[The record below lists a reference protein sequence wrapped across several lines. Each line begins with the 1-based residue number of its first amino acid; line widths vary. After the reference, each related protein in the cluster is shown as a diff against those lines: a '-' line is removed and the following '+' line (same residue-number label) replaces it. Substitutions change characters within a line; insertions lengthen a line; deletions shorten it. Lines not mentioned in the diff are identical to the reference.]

1 VRTRQR
7 FSIRDSRF
15 SIRHLTLGYLIGAA
29 VLVSSCGGDSK
40 GEDLEPY
47 LCTRE
52 DVGDEYQE
60 LARGNFSPRDLADLG
75 PDPASRVREFEDAG
89 MKRGR
94 FAFFKQSLPRPP
106 FEPPIDLLCQVIEF
120 ESEAAALAFVEEI
133 EPEDS
138 LATTAMAWI
147 PGNER
152 EFEEA
157 GRPDSTP
164 GLRMF
169 SIVAGSNETKIYA
182 GMIVGAESNI
192 IRTVAVGSNSADPDL
207 YTVLQATWAE
217 VTTRP

>member
-1 VRTRQR
+1 VRNRPR
-7 FSIRDSRF
+7 FTIRDSRF
-15 SIRHLTLGYLIGAA
+15 TIRDLTLGYLIGAA
-29 VLVSSCGGDSK
+29 FLLSSCGGDSK
-40 GEDLEPY
+40 GEDLDPY

-75 PDPASRVREFEDAG
+75 PDADTRVREFREAG

-120 ESEAAALAFVEEI
+120 ESEAAALAFVEDM

-147 PGNER
+147 PENER
-152 EFEEA
+152 EFEEE
-157 GRPDSTP
+157 GGSGSTP

-192 IRTVAVGSNSADPDL
+192 IRTVAVGSNSPDPDL
-207 YTVLQATWAE
+207 DTVLQATWAE